1 MRKRSIVPI
10 LAILVLSACG
20 GKEETTSNSEI
31 SLGQSSSTSQSSD
44 VSQEVSSSSLS
55 ISDSESVENDSTSS
69 VTEQI
74 TLSDQALASLQ
85 GQLGFAYS
93 QEKKQIAI
101 NFGENVV
108 GIKII
113 DDGQETEK
121 AYFNKDGQPVSYFLT
136 INNQIQEMPSS
147 DFSSWS
153 QCQNPFDN
161 LVVSDFSF
169 VDDVFVLNDDKVAS
183 ASIFVAPFE
192 EEIESLKLIVQDDEV
207 ASIAV
212 ITATNQYQYDVA
224 LKGNEV
230 VLPEKPVPCVKEA
243 AHDTLKVA
251 FEELKEQSFTA
262 SYLIK
267 KDGVDQDLNYEYK
280 YGDDAF
286 FADVNY
292 DDAVSFGVASVEDK
306 LYKYTY
312 VNEELVR
319 GELVNNEY
327 RDFVPVYGEDFA
339 LELLESK
346 GEGVFEAYDLMLENE
361 SLVSAVAKLL
371 AKDDKA
377 IEYAKYAKSLS
388 VKLDTD
394 NHLKT
399 IEFDY
404 EMSSDESGK
413 VTIEFSNLNS
423 TVIDFDFSQLKSLEE
438 ADNPGDWND
447 NSASENF

>member
-1 MRKRSIVPI
+1 MRKKSIVPI
-10 LAILVLSACG
+10 LALLVLSACG
-20 GKEETTSNSEI
+20 GKEETTSNSEN
-31 SLGQSSSTSQSSD
+31 SLGQSSSTSQSSS
-44 VSQEVSSSSLS
+44 VSQEVSDSLS
-55 ISDSESVENDSTSS
+55 FSDSESVETSA
-69 VTEQI
+69 TEPV
-74 TLSDQALASLQ
+74 TLSEQALASLQ

-93 QEKKQIAI
+93 QEKMQVAI
-101 NFGENVV
+101 NFGEEIVR
-108 GIKII
+108 IKII
-113 DDGQETEK
+113 YDGQESDK
-121 AYFNKDGQPVSYFLT
+121 AYFNKDGLPVSYFLT
-136 INNQIQEMPSS
+136 INNQIQEIQSS
-147 DFSSWS
+147 DFLSWD
-153 QCQNPFDN
+153 QCHNPFDN

-169 VDDVFVLNDDKVAS
+169 VDDAFVLNESKVAK
-183 ASIFVAPFE
+183 ASMFVLPFE

-207 ASIAV
+207 ESIAV
-212 ITATNQYQYDVA
+212 ATATNQYQYEVA
-224 LKGNEV
+224 LKGNEIV
-230 VLPEKPVPCVKEA
+230 FPEKPVTCVKEA

-251 FEELKEQSFTA
+251 FEELKEQSFTV

-267 KDGVDQDLNYEYK
+267 KDGDDQDLNYEYK

-292 DDAVSFGVASVEDK
+292 DDAVPFGVASVEDK

-319 GELVNNEY
+319 GELLKKEY
-327 RDFVPVYGEDFA
+327 RDYVPVYGEDFA

-377 IEYAKYAKSLS
+377 IEYAKSAKNLA
-388 VKLDTD
+388 VKLDAD

-404 EMSSDESGK
+404 EISGGESGK

-423 TVIDFDFSQLKSLEE
+423 TVIDFDFSLLKSLEE

>member
-1 MRKRSIVPI
+1 MRKKSIVPI
-10 LAILVLSACG
+10 LALLVLSACG

-31 SLGQSSSTSQSSD
+31 SLGQSSSTSQSSN
-44 VSQEVSSSSLS
+44 VSQEVSSNSLS
-55 ISDSESVENDSTSS
+55 ISDSESVEDDSTSS
-69 VTEQI
+69 VTEPV
-74 TLSDQALASLQ
+74 TLSEQALASLQ
-85 GQLGFAYS
+85 GQLGFACL
-93 QEKKQIAI
+93 QEKMQIAI
-101 NFGENVV
+101 NFGEDVV
-108 GIKII
+108 DIKII

-121 AYFNKDGQPVSYFLT
+121 VLFNQNGLPVSCFLA

-147 DFSSWS
+147 DFSSWN

-161 LVVSDFSF
+161 LEVSDFSF
-169 VDDVFVLNDDKVAS
+169 GDETFVLNDDKVAN
-183 ASIFVAPFE
+183 ASIFVTPFE
-192 EEIESLKLIVQDDEV
+192 EEIESLELIVQDDEV
-207 ASIAV
+207 ESIAIV
-212 ITATNQYQYDVA
+212 TATNQYQYDVV

-230 VLPEKPVPCVKEA
+230 ILPEKPVPCAKEA
-243 AHDTLKVA
+243 AHDTLKAA
-251 FEELKEQSFTA
+251 FEELKEKSFTV

-267 KDGVDQDLNYEYK
+267 KDGEDHGLNYVYK
-280 YGDDAF
+280 YSDEAF

-292 DDAVSFGVASVEDK
+292 DDTVPFGVASVEDK

-319 GELVNNEY
+319 GELVNKEY
-327 RDFVPVYGEDFA
+327 RDCVPVYGEDFA

-361 SLVSAVAKLL
+361 SLVSAVAQLL

-377 IEYAKYAKSLS
+377 IEYAKYAKNIS
-388 VKLDTD
+388 VKLDAD

-404 EMSSDESGK
+404 EMSSDDSGK